1 MAPSG
6 DAGTPRHRHDATRIP
21 APDISIMAS
30 VTRAPIATAAERQR
44 RAAAQRRFDWR
55 RPLRGLL
62 GGIALAI
69 AASSAA
75 GADLPERLSDTG
87 LNRDGVIAFEPQYSL
102 WSDGTHKRRWLYL
115 PPGRFIDASDADA
128 WKFPRGT
135 KLWKEFA
142 YGSRIETRYIT
153 LGNDGQW
160 RFATYVWNADGS
172 AALLAPER
180 GISRLPVADAPDGR
194 YPVPSRNDCLICH
207 EGARVP
213 VLGFSALQLG
223 DALPELVRR
232 GLVRRAPA
240 AWRDAAPRIAAAS
253 ETERAARGHLHANC
267 GHCHHESGA
276 PVPLVLAQR
285 VGGTPAPA
293 TTSLHT
299 ALRRM
304 GTRDA
309 LQQMPPLGTRL
320 VDTQGLAK
328 LQAWLDQI
336 APAAPHT
343 ASTHPP
349 SKEP

>member
-1 MAPSG
+1 MPVRRG
-6 DAGTPRHRHDATRIP
+6 IGTMPPESLHA
-21 APDISIMAS
+21 DISIMAS

-55 RPLRGLL
+55 RPLRGLY

-153 LGNDGQW
+153 LDNDGQW

-213 VLGFSALQLG
+213 VLGFYLMNC
-223 DALPELVRR
+223 VRKSMR
-232 GLVRRAPA
+232 CGGRHPISVA
-240 AWRDAAPRIAAAS
+240 IF
-253 ETERAARGHLHANC
+253 AAR
-267 GHCHHESGA
+267 SIMWSRT
-276 PVPLVLAQR
+276 PIPLLR
-285 VGGTPAPA
+285 K
-293 TTSLHT
+293 
-299 ALRRM
+299 LRR
-304 GTRDA
+304 
-309 LQQMPPLGTRL
+309 
-320 VDTQGLAK
+320 
-328 LQAWLDQI
+328 
-336 APAAPHT
+336 
-343 ASTHPP
+343 SP
-349 SKEP
+349 SRMT

>member
-1 MAPSG
+1 
-6 DAGTPRHRHDATRIP
+6 
-21 APDISIMAS
+21 
-30 VTRAPIATAAERQR
+30 
-44 RAAAQRRFDWR
+44 
-55 RPLRGLL
+55 
-62 GGIALAI
+62 
-69 AASSAA
+69 
-75 GADLPERLSDTG
+75 
-87 LNRDGVIAFEPQYSL
+87 
-102 WSDGTHKRRWLYL
+102 
-115 PPGRFIDASDADA
+115 
-128 WKFPRGT
+128 
-135 KLWKEFA
+135 
-142 YGSRIETRYIT
+142 
-153 LGNDGQW
+153 
-160 RFATYVWNADGS
+160 
-172 AALLAPER
+172 
-180 GISRLPVADAPDGR
+180 
-194 YPVPSRNDCLICH
+194 
-207 EGARVP
+207 VP

-223 DALPELVRR
+223 DALPKLVRR
-232 GLVRRAPA
+232 GLVRHAPA

-304 GTRDA
+304 GTRDP

-343 ASTHPP
+343 ASAHPP
-349 SKEP
+349 PKEP